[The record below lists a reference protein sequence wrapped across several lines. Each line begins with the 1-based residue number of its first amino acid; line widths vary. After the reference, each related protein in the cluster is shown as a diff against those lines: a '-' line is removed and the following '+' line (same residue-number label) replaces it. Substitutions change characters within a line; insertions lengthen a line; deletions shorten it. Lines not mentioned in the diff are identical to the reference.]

1 MNKQINYFNL
11 YLDSIKNSF
20 VIKNPLLIYDSKA
33 QKIDLLNEKIN
44 QTINYKLEKLE
55 NNLINIKNSNIILN
69 PNKIFEKYIK
79 DLDVI
84 INKLEL
90 LNPLK
95 VLGRGY
101 SLTYLDKKI
110 IKDINDVKIN
120 DKINIKLKN
129 GNINATIDEIMEE
142 K

>member
-1 MNKQINYFNL
+1 MI
-11 YLDSIKNSF
+11 
-20 VIKNPLLIYDSKA
+20 
-33 QKIDLLNEKIN
+33 
-44 QTINYKLEKLE
+44 E
-55 NNLINIKNSNIILN
+55 NN
-69 PNKIFEKYIK
+69 
-79 DLDVI
+79 

-120 DKINIKLKN
+120 DKIIY
-129 GNINATIDEIMEE
+129 
-142 K
+142 